1 MSNVTLLDIAR
12 VCGAEFGVSLD
23 EMRRSYRNSGHR
35 EVPAVTAGNTGMWLA
50 KRHTPHT
57 SAEIYAFFGMSHSN
71 YAGECIRKLGE
82 RIALDLDFAERMVR
96 IEDAIDRIHEARI
109 DRALGMPEGR
119 TAA

>member
-71 YAGECIRKLGE
+71 YAGECIRKIAE
-82 RIALDLDFAERMVR
+82 REWLDSAFAERVAR
-96 IEDAIDRIHEARI
+96 IEDALDRIHEARI
-109 DRALGMPEGR
+109 DRALGIAEGR
-119 TAA
+119 ASA